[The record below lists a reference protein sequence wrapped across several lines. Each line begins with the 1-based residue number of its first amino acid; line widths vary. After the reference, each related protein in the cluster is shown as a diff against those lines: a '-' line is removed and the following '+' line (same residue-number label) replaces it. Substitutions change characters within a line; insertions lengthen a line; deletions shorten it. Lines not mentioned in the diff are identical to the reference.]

1 MFRRISVLTFLVFL
15 CLCCNERLVAQSY
28 DVVSMGTIVDHFAPE
43 ASDISNTGV
52 VVGTIRLNN
61 SNERHAFIYD
71 EVGGMRL
78 LPGTGD
84 SYANGISDD
93 GLHIIGRIQGN
104 NSLPAGRW
112 DWNGTDYQRTDLGT
126 AQRTTAGI
134 AINNSMQAVGN
145 SFFSNV
151 RGFAH
156 DGTSYVS
163 TTLGTSAND
172 INEFGMIVGRIGTVA
187 FMTTMNDLS
196 PQSIGTLGGSSSEA
210 LGVND
215 LSQIV
220 GNASTSGNETHAF
233 LYSGGTMIDLGTLG
247 GDLSSA
253 NEINV
258 HSQIVGFSRIDLNT
272 SDTRAFIWQN
282 GTMTDLNTLIDP
294 GSGWVLERATSIND
308 LGQIVGVGTFNG
320 MQNQVFLLNAIPEPE
335 PWIFI
340 GILVLGYIVCRRV
353 KPSTSFQVACSL
365 ANDRRF
371 SVASHAHNQTQFGQL
386 IEGANRE
393 SHRLTEFHFA
403 T

>member
-1 MFRRISVLTFLVFL
+1 MCILSTRSNCPIRNGETMFRRISVFTLLVFL
-15 CLCCNERLVAQSY
+15 SLCCNERLVAQSY

-71 EVGGMRL
+71 QAGGMRL

-126 AQRTTAGI
+126 AQRTTSGI

-145 SFFSNV
+145 SFFSSV

-156 DGTSYVS
+156 DGSSYVS

-172 INEFGMIVGRIGTVA
+172 INEFGMIVGRMGSFA
-187 FMTTMNDLS
+187 FVTNMNDLS
-196 PQSIGTLGGSSSEA
+196 PQSIGTLGGSNSEA

-215 LSQIV
+215 LGQVV
-220 GNASTSGNETHAF
+220 GNASTAGNESHAF
-233 LYSGGTMIDLGTLG
+233 LYDGGTMIDLGTLG
-247 GDLSSA
+247 GEISTA
-253 NEINV
+253 TEINI
-258 HSQIVGFSRIDLNT
+258 HSQIVGLSRIDLNT

-294 GSGWVLERATSIND
+294 SSGWILETATSIND
-308 LGQIVGVGTFNG
+308 NGQIIGTGTFNG
-320 MQNQVFLLNAIPEPE
+320 MPNQVYLLNAIPEPT
-335 PWIFI
+335 PWI
-340 GILVLGYIVCRRV
+340 LLGSLLFGYLICRRIR
-353 KPSTSFQVACSL
+353 PNTSLDLAC
-365 ANDRRF
+365 
-371 SVASHAHNQTQFGQL
+371 T
-386 IEGANRE
+386 
-393 SHRLTEFHFA
+393 
-403 T
+403 